1 MKVTTSINEIYSK
14 TEVEINYKN
23 TKETSIE
30 LIVEIP
36 LRSEIIFD
44 YFVAKIKDKI
54 IKSKVIE
61 SNKAEE
67 KYNDAIASGNTGI
80 ATMYDEENKICSVKI
95 GNLPKK
101 ETLELKLNF
110 IQFVNIKNDYY
121 SLNLIKDF
129 PKIKDFISNEFEGKI
144 ILETNSK
151 IIELKQNN
159 NDKEVN
165 YNTIYSNENKKC
177 QIEYKRDS
185 IDKILFKTI
194 EIEKPLLFS
203 QYNSNLNETNYI
215 LQYYQN
221 NNSITSNKEY
231 PCLFIIL
238 IDQSVSMSGTKI
250 KMVSKT
256 LEKLIKLLPENSYYQ
271 LIGFG
276 TFYKVYNGKPE
287 LKSEKNLENTI
298 QIIKSLDS
306 NLGGTDLSK
315 PLYYILRDSYSDYK
329 NINLS
334 KQIIVLTDGDINV
347 GDDIIDLI
355 KLHNNEFSI
364 HCIGIG
370 NEINKD
376 LIIKTSNAGN
386 GTYHFISEDLLD
398 KKIFEI
404 LKECTKEYINDY
416 KFILDNNNKTYELQ
430 PVNKITYNK
439 ESLNFCFVQK
449 GNENNNI
456 NVEFNWK
463 NSDENFKKNIE
474 FNSEKI
480 IKLNEGCELSKLI
493 IGFSL
498 KYDLNEDKNEQIKLS
513 KLYQVLCKYTS
524 LFAEIEGDKS
534 SDNQMQTFIKKH
546 SVKKIRDYSFL
557 VGSSSRE
564 RFRGISRLK
573 MSAPYKSFDKSCY
586 RSFTEKY
593 MVNKNKKS
601 FNIYFWAFLVL
612 IILLIF
618 YIAKRII

>member
-1 MKVTTSINEIYSK
+1 MKVTASINEIYSK

-80 ATMYDEENKICSVKI
+80 ATIYDEKNKICSVKI
-95 GNLPKK
+95 GNLPEK

-144 ILETNSK
+144 IIETNSK

-276 TFYKVYNGKPE
+276 TNYKVYNEKPE

-298 QIIKSLDS
+298 QIIKWLDS
-306 NLGGTDLSK
+306 NLGGTNLSK
-315 PLYYILRDSYSDYK
+315 PLYYILRDSYTNYK

-355 KLHNNEFSI
+355 KLHNNEFRI

-370 NEINKD
+370 NEINKY
-376 LIIKTSNAGN
+376 LITKTSNAGN

-416 KFILDNNNKTYELQ
+416 KFILDDNNKTYELQ

-439 ESLNFCFVQK
+439 ESLNFSFIQK
-449 GNENNNI
+449 GSENNNI
-456 NVEFNWK
+456 NVEFKWK
-463 NSDENFKKNIE
+463 NLDENLKKNIE

-480 IKLNEGCELSKLI
+480 IKLNEGSELSKLI

-498 KYDLNEDKNEQIKLS
+498 KYDLSEDKNEQIKLS
-513 KLYQVLCKYTS
+513 KLYQVLSKYTT

-546 SVKKIRDYSFL
+546 SEEKIRDYSFL
-557 VGSSSRE
+557 VGNCSRE
-564 RFRGISRLK
+564 RFRGINSLI
-573 MSAPYKSFDKSCY
+573 SCAPYKSCN
-586 RSFTEKY
+586 RSFSSKYIENNNEKG
-593 MVNKNKKS
+593 

>member
-1 MKVTTSINEIYSK
+1 MKVTASINEIYSK

-276 TFYKVYNGKPE
+276 TNYKVYNEKPE

-298 QIIKSLDS
+298 QIIKWLDS
-306 NLGGTDLSK
+306 NLGGTNLSK

-355 KLHNNEFSI
+355 KLHNNEFRI

-370 NEINKD
+370 NEINKY
-376 LIIKTSNAGN
+376 LITKTSNAGN

-416 KFILDNNNKTYELQ
+416 KFILDDNNKTYELQ

-439 ESLNFCFVQK
+439 ESLNFSFIQK
-449 GNENNNI
+449 GSENNNI
-456 NVEFNWK
+456 NVEFEWK
-463 NSDENFKKNIE
+463 NLDENLKKNIE

-480 IKLNEGCELSKLI
+480 IKLNEGSELSKLI

-498 KYDLNEDKNEQIKLS
+498 KYDLSEDKNEQIKLS
-513 KLYQVLCKYTS
+513 KLYQVLSKYTT

-546 SVKKIRDYSFL
+546 SEEKIRDYSFL
-557 VGSSSRE
+557 VGNCSRE
-564 RFRGISRLK
+564 RFRGINSLI
-573 MSAPYKSFDKSCY
+573 SCAAYKSCN
-586 RSFTEKY
+586 RSFSSKYIENNNEKG
-593 MVNKNKKS
+593 

>member
-80 ATMYDEENKICSVKI
+80 ATIYDEKNKICSVKI
-95 GNLPKK
+95 GNLPEK

-144 ILETNSK
+144 IIETNSK
-151 IIELKQNN
+151 IIELKLNN

-238 IDQSVSMSGTKI
+238 IDQSASMYGTKI
-250 KMVSKT
+250 KTVSKT

-276 TFYKVYNGKPE
+276 TNYKV
-287 LKSEKNLENTI
+287 
-298 QIIKSLDS
+298 
-306 NLGGTDLSK
+306 
-315 PLYYILRDSYSDYK
+315 
-329 NINLS
+329 
-334 KQIIVLTDGDINV
+334 
-347 GDDIIDLI
+347 
-355 KLHNNEFSI
+355 
-364 HCIGIG
+364 
-370 NEINKD
+370 
-376 LIIKTSNAGN
+376 
-386 GTYHFISEDLLD
+386 
-398 KKIFEI
+398 
-404 LKECTKEYINDY
+404 
-416 KFILDNNNKTYELQ
+416 
-430 PVNKITYNK
+430 
-439 ESLNFCFVQK
+439 
-449 GNENNNI
+449 
-456 NVEFNWK
+456 
-463 NSDENFKKNIE
+463 
-474 FNSEKI
+474 
-480 IKLNEGCELSKLI
+480 
-493 IGFSL
+493 
-498 KYDLNEDKNEQIKLS
+498 
-513 KLYQVLCKYTS
+513 
-524 LFAEIEGDKS
+524 
-534 SDNQMQTFIKKH
+534 
-546 SVKKIRDYSFL
+546 
-557 VGSSSRE
+557 
-564 RFRGISRLK
+564 
-573 MSAPYKSFDKSCY
+573 
-586 RSFTEKY
+586 
-593 MVNKNKKS
+593 
-601 FNIYFWAFLVL
+601 
-612 IILLIF
+612 
-618 YIAKRII
+618 

>member
-80 ATMYDEENKICSVKI
+80 ATIYDEKNKICSVKI
-95 GNLPKK
+95 GNLPEK

-144 ILETNSK
+144 IIETNSK

-238 IDQSVSMSGTKI
+238 IDQSASMYGTKI
-250 KMVSKT
+250 KTVSKT

-355 KLHNNEFSI
+355 KLHNNEFRI

-370 NEINKD
+370 NEINKY
-376 LIIKTSNAGN
+376 LITKTSNAGN

-416 KFILDNNNKTYELQ
+416 KFILDDNNKTYELQ

-439 ESLNFCFVQK
+439 ESLNFSFIQK
-449 GNENNNI
+449 GSENNNI
-456 NVEFNWK
+456 NVEFEWK
-463 NSDENFKKNIE
+463 NLDENLKKNIE

-480 IKLNEGCELSKLI
+480 IKLNEGSELSKLI

-498 KYDLNEDKNEQIKLS
+498 KYDLSEDKNEQIKLS
-513 KLYQVLCKYTS
+513 KLYQVLSKYTT

-546 SVKKIRDYSFL
+546 SVEKIRDYSFL
-557 VGSSSRE
+557 VGNCSRE
-564 RFRGISRLK
+564 RFRGINSLN
-573 MSAPYKSFDKSCY
+573 SCAPYKSCN
-586 RSFTEKY
+586 RSFSSKYIENNNEKG
-593 MVNKNKKS
+593 